1 MGIRK
6 RPVETIL
13 VNLAAQNNLFNTASA
28 GVSLSDSDATIN
40 LASGQLGVFDFSGQ
54 GSVTI
59 NTALSSGQSFVESPV
74 VQICQGTA
82 SVSTP
87 TTAAYDGLHARTYE
101 TSGPIIGRN
110 ITGMKYKAYVAPE
123 ASAWVI
129 GATPA
134 AADDINPEDLTE
146 YEVTIAL
153 RGDRSQQY
161 RSSSAGARSVRGK
174 YVTPDYTALGTTSS
188 QDDLVQNIVSD
199 INSQSAII
207 PTSKGRM
214 PVVAFAVDISGGSGV
229 LVSDLDNTA
238 GGVDTGYGFSTTV
251 AMGRAFAN
259 IAADADNDIVTTST
273 VVPINLATAGTAAS
287 TDCIIIMSLDEPIAY
302 EDRIN
307 TRGVRLDVGLTAG
320 FATTV
325 GLYNSSDL
333 IEEQGSY
340 REWVIKYKN
349 TFGQRQY
356 SQNRAEFPIIVVG
369 DYLVSGTTY
378 DSFVIEHNK
387 AVQVSDAGFSVSP
400 QYCYLVVPSANTAA
414 VSQIR
419 SFLSQYVQNNFT
431 V

>member
-28 GVSLSDSDATIN
+28 GIALSDSDGTIN

-54 GSVTI
+54 GSVAI
-59 NTALSSGQSFVESPV
+59 NTALAAGQSFVESPII
-74 VQICQGTA
+74 QICQGTP

-87 TTAAYDGLHARTYE
+87 STAAYDGLHARTYE

-110 ITGMKYKAYVAPE
+110 ITSIRYKAYVAPE

-134 AADDINPEDLTE
+134 ATDDINPEDLTE
-146 YEVTIAL
+146 YEITVAL
-153 RGDRSQQY
+153 RGDRTQRF
-161 RSSSAGARSVRGK
+161 RSTSSGTRTVRGK

-188 QDDLVQNIVSD
+188 QDDLVQNLVAD

-229 LVSDLDNTA
+229 LISDLDNTA

-259 IAADADNDIVTTST
+259 IAADSNNDIVTTST
-273 VVPINLATAGTAAS
+273 VVPINLATAGSAVNA
-287 TDCIIIMSLDEPIAY
+287 DCIIVMSLPEDVAY
-302 EDRIN
+302 EDRIVN
-307 TRGVRLDVGLTAG
+307 RFTRLDVGLTAG

-325 GLYNSSDL
+325 GLYNASGGV
-333 IEEQGSY
+333 EEQGSS
-340 REWVIKYKN
+340 REWEIIYKS

-356 SQNRAEFPIIVVG
+356 SQNRSEFPIINVAS
-369 DYLVSGTTY
+369 YLVSGTTY
-378 DSFVIEHNK
+378 DSFVIEHNS
-387 AVQVSDAGFSVSP
+387 ASQVSSGQVSVSP
-400 QYCYLVVPSANTAA
+400 KYCYLVVPSANTTA
-414 VSQIR
+414 VSAIR
-419 SFLSQYVQNNFT
+419 SFLTQYVQSNFT